1 MWKKEYKN
9 GSTGACFLEKEFVF
23 DDFVEAFAFMT
34 RVAFL
39 AEKSQH
45 HPDWNNV
52 YNKVVI
58 RLSSHD
64 EGDVVTQKDYD
75 LALAI
80 DDIKK

>member
-1 MWKKEYKN
+1 MWKKIYT
-9 GSTGACFLEKEFVF
+9 TGTTGPCFLEKEFVF
-23 DDFVEAFAFMT
+23 DTFVDAFAFMMQ
-34 RVAFL
+34 VAFL

-64 EGDVVTQKDYD
+64 AGDVVTQKDYD
-75 LALAI
+75 LASNI
-80 DDIKK
+80 DNLKN